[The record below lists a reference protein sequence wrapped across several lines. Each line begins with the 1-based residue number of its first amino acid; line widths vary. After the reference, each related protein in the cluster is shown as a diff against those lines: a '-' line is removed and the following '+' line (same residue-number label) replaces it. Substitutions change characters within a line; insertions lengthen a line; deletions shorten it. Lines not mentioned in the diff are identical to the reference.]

1 MVDIEG
7 NVYRTVKIG
16 NQTWMAENLRTTKY
30 NDGQDIPLV
39 AGSYAWG
46 SLTTPGYCWLNNDQT
61 NKNIYG
67 ALYNWYAADA
77 DKLAPTGWHVPDDED
92 WAVLVSYLGGE
103 SVAGGKLKEVGTI
116 HWGSPNTGATDE
128 AGFTA
133 LPSGYRNYDGIG
145 GFTPDGLGA
154 FFWSSTHDSDN
165 HARGVILLNDS
176 SDVDGSRS
184 VWKSYGRSVRLI
196 KDN

>member
-77 DKLAPTGWHVPDDED
+77 DKLAPTGWHVPDNED
-92 WAVLVSYLGGE
+92 WAVLVSYL
-103 SVAGGKLKEVGTI
+103 AGR
-116 HWGSPNTGATDE
+116 A
-128 AGFTA
+128 
-133 LPSGYRNYDGIG
+133 
-145 GFTPDGLGA
+145 
-154 FFWSSTHDSDN
+154 
-165 HARGVILLNDS
+165 
-176 SDVDGSRS
+176 
-184 VWKSYGRSVRLI
+184 
-196 KDN
+196 